1 MSDCI
6 FCKIANNDIACH
18 KIFENESFLAFLD
31 NRPFVEG
38 HTLIIPKE
46 HYRWIYDVPN
56 FSQMWDFTHKVTK
69 LIKQSLN
76 PEFITYLTMGNE
88 VPHAHIHLIPR
99 YSGDQLTDLFLEEYR
114 LSPSIEDFN
123 LTISKIKNYDQ

>member
-6 FCKIANNDIACH
+6 FCKIAQN
-18 KIFENESFLAFLD
+18 KIPCYKVFENDNFLAFLD

-38 HTLIIPKE
+38 HTLVIPKL
-46 HYRWIYDVPN
+46 HYRWIYDVPQ
-56 FSQMWDFTHKVTK
+56 FKELWDFAREVTK
-69 LIKQSLN
+69 IIKSSLN

-114 LSPSIEDFN
+114 MNPSVDDFN
-123 LTISKIKNYDQ
+123 LTMSKIKKYDQ

>member
-1 MSDCI
+1 MEDCI

-46 HYRWIYDVPN
+46 HYRWVYDVPN
-56 FSQMWDFTHKVTK
+56 FDKMWDFTHKVTN
-69 LIKQSLN
+69 LIKETLN
-76 PEFITYLTMGNE
+76 PDYITYLTMGNE

-99 YSGDQLTDLFLEEYR
+99 CFGDKLTGIFSEEYR
-114 LSPSIEDFN
+114 MSPSVDDFN
-123 LTISKIKNYDQ
+123 LTVSKIKKNDQ